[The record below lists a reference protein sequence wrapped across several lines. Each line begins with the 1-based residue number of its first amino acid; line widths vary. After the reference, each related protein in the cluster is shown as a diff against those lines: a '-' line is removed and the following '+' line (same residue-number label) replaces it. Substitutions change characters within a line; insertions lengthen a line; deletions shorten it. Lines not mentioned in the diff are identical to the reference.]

1 MELSDVLRG
10 MMEDSIRAYTT
21 TDLAVG
27 TVVSE
32 KPLKVKVREDM
43 DALPEET
50 LWLTAAV
57 IEKKIPVLEHFHTT
71 SGFRHSHVLPD
82 LGHTHSGGEGDTGP
96 ALDGTLETEDGLEQD
111 AFDSDKRLLE
121 KEILCY
127 EDGKKLPVKDGFIIL
142 NRALEEGD
150 KVLLLRVCRGQQAI
164 ILSRIFER
172 GAQRAAK
179 S

>member
-10 MMEDSIRAYTT
+10 MMEDTIRAYSP

-27 TVVSE
+27 KVVSE

-71 SGFRHSHVLPD
+71 SGFRHGHGLPD
-82 LGHTHSGGEGDTGP
+82 LSHTHSGAEGDTGA
-96 ALDGTLETEDGLEQD
+96 ALEGSMETETALNQD

-121 KEILCY
+121 REIVCY
-127 EDGKKLPVKDGFIIL
+127 EDGKPLPVEDGYIIL
-142 NRALEEGD
+142 NRKLEEGD
-150 KVLLLRVCRGQQAI
+150 KVLLLRVCRGQQFI

-172 GAQRAAK
+172 GAQRAA
-179 S
+179 SI